1 MFIQKFTIVVSAILS
16 VILISSNGECKTT
29 KLDNDI
35 GNLETEWLFQTDPGD
50 IGMKEGWSTP
60 PFNDTAWKTIRVPGY
75 WESQG
80 FNSTDPKVEAST
92 DPLMKGYDGVAWYR
106 LRFTMPSEWAGKD
119 LTLSLGSVDDQD
131 QVYLNGTLVGATG
144 PGIEQ
149 SVLIQRQYKIPA
161 ARFLQD
167 KENVLS
173 IRVVDNG
180 GPGGMVGPYVFLLPE
195 NVFKSSMTVPQSDRP
210 LAARFMN
217 PAAENRILKIIHS
230 WPDEPDS
237 QDTLRQLLI
246 LQGFGGVV
254 CNLSFNDY
262 LQSETRWTA
271 LKRALDEAKKSGMA
285 MWLYDEKGYPSGTAG
300 GLTMKGH
307 PEWEVRGLLYADEV
321 VDGKPVQITVPP
333 GKIISAYAY
342 PLSTQS
348 IDISAGIN
356 IESNITDGK
365 LSWQPS
371 SGKWHVMVITESV
384 LYDHTFASASFGDR
398 IPYINLLMPEPTA
411 RFLELAHQQYAA
423 HLGSDLGKYFIS
435 TFTDEPSLMNR
446 WVDQAPYRAIP
457 WAPNLPG
464 EFKKRRGYDI
474 QPLIP
479 LLVGESD
486 VKSARVRYDF
496 WKTIGELVSE
506 NFFGQIETWC
516 KAHNVASGG
525 HLVQEEPLMDHVAF
539 YGNFF
544 QCLRKMGAP
553 GIDCLTSVPSQVP
566 PHIGRMISS
575 AADLEGKTLT
585 MSETSDFGQIYRA
598 AGDTRPITNVTED
611 EIKGTCNRLFLSGI
625 NTITSYYSWTGI
637 NSKQIRRLNEWVG
650 RCSTM
655 LQGGHHASDIAVL
668 YPAESVWPKFTPSK
682 SGPTDS
688 ASAMKV
694 EQIFNSV
701 SDALYASRRE
711 FSYID
716 TRTISEARIE
726 GGTLVYGKLKW
737 RVLILPGVDTLP
749 MSAWKKL
756 QEFQKGGGIVI
767 AAGALPANSDTE
779 FPSTQVKGISR
790 LMFGGFGESKFIV
803 NLSGGMGIYIPFGD
817 DILLAAALDSII
829 ERDVTTSD
837 RSAPIRMTHR
847 SIDGYEV
854 FFIINDGAKP
864 WSGTVSVAA
873 TGEGQ
878 LFNLSDGQIS
888 SLSGPNNIKLDL
900 APYDAVILRFAK
912 SRPLARF
919 KVTNGA
925 LPLPS
930 MKPLPFIKP
939 TVTNGQYVNC
949 ELQGNKDEKQSW
961 SWKVVST
968 LTKGQTD
975 TFAFLLFSY
984 PQLLDMSAT
993 DLISFDT
1000 WVPEGQNSTAKMI
1013 MMLHEKDGG
1022 DYFIDT
1028 NRSLNASGYQKLI
1041 IPIDRFQLAPWSSDK
1056 DGQLNIKQIERI
1068 VIGWGGY
1075 FGNEG
1080 EKLEFS
1086 VGNPLIGKF
1095 PK

>member
-1 MFIQKFTIVVSAILS
+1 MFIQKLTVVVSAILS
-16 VILISSNGECKTT
+16 VIFISSGSECKTI
-29 KLDNDI
+29 KLDSDI
-35 GNLETEWLFQTDPGD
+35 GNLEMPWLFQTDPSD
-50 IGMKEGWSTP
+50 IGMKDGWSTVA
-60 PFNDTAWKTIRVPGY
+60 FNDSSWKTIKVPGY
-75 WESQG
+75 WEPQDI
-80 FNSTDPKVEAST
+80 NST

-106 LRFTMPSEWAGKD
+106 LHFTMPSEWSGKD

-149 SVLIQRQYKIPA
+149 SVLVQRQYKIPA

-167 KENVLS
+167 KENVLA

-180 GPGGMVGPYVFLLPE
+180 GPGGIVGPYVFLLPE
-195 NVFKSSMTVPQSDRP
+195 SVFKLSMTVPQSNRS

-230 WPDEPDS
+230 WPDEPDA

-246 LQGFGGVV
+246 SQGFGGVV

-300 GLTMKGH
+300 GLTMNGH

-321 VDGKPVQITVPP
+321 IEGKPAQITVPP

-342 PLSTQS
+342 PLSTQG
-348 IDISAGIN
+348 INISGGIN

-365 LSWQPS
+365 LSWQPP
-371 SGKWHVMVITESV
+371 SGKWHVMVITEST
-384 LYDHTFASASFGDR
+384 LYEHTFAAASFGDR
-398 IPYINLLMPEPTA
+398 IPYINILMPEPTA
-411 RFLELAHQQYAA
+411 RFLELTHQQYAA

-464 EFKKRRGYDI
+464 EFMKRNGYDI

-486 VKSARVRYDF
+486 AKSSRVRYDF

-506 NFFGQIETWC
+506 NFFGQIDEWC
-516 KAHNVASGG
+516 GQHNVASGG

-553 GIDCLTSVPSQVP
+553 GIDCLTSMPSQVP
-566 PHIGRMISS
+566 PHIGRLISS
-575 AADLEGKTLT
+575 AADLDGKTLT
-585 MSETSDFGQIYRA
+585 MSETSDFGQIYRPT
-598 AGDTRPITNVTED
+598 GDTRPITNVTED

-625 NTITSYYSWTGI
+625 NTITSYYSWTEI
-637 NSKQIRRLNEWVG
+637 TSKQISRLNEWVG

-655 LQGGHHASDIAVL
+655 LRGGHHASDIAVL
-668 YPAESVWPKFTPSK
+668 YPVESVWPKFSPSR
-682 SGPTDS
+682 SGSTDS
-688 ASAMKV
+688 PSAMKI
-694 EQIFNSV
+694 EQIFNNV
-701 SDALYASRRE
+701 SDTLYASRRE

-716 TRTISEARIE
+716 AKTILDSSIE
-726 GGTLVYGKLKW
+726 KGVLIHRQLRW
-737 RVLILPGVDTLP
+737 RVIILPGVDTLP
-749 MSAWKKL
+749 ISAWKKL

-767 AAGALPANSDTE
+767 AVGALPANSDTE
-779 FPSTQVKGISR
+779 FPSAQVKSISKS
-790 LMFGGFGESKFIV
+790 MFGDSGESKFIV
-803 NLSGGMGIYIPFGD
+803 NSSGGMGAYIPFGD
-817 DILLAAALDSII
+817 DIQLIGALDSIL
-829 ERDVTTSD
+829 ERDVMTSD
-837 RSAPIRMTHR
+837 RRAPIRMTHR

-864 WSGTVSVAA
+864 WSGSVSVAA
-873 TGEGQ
+873 NGAGQ
-878 LFNLSDGQIS
+878 LFNLSDGGIS
-888 SLSGPNNIKLDL
+888 SLSGPKNIKLNL
-900 APYDAVILRFAK
+900 ASYDAVILRFAK
-912 SRPLARF
+912 GRPLARY

-930 MKPLPFIKP
+930 LKPLPFVKP

-949 ELQGNKDEKQSW
+949 ELQGNKDEKPGW
-961 SWKVVST
+961 SWRVVST

-975 TFAFLLFSY
+975 TFAFLLFGF
-984 PQLLDMSAT
+984 PQLLDLSAA

-1000 WVPEGQNSTAKMI
+1000 
-1013 MMLHEKDGG
+1013 
-1022 DYFIDT
+1022 
-1028 NRSLNASGYQKLI
+1028 
-1041 IPIDRFQLAPWSSDK
+1041 
-1056 DGQLNIKQIERI
+1056 
-1068 VIGWGGY
+1068 
-1075 FGNEG
+1075 
-1080 EKLEFS
+1080 
-1086 VGNPLIGKF
+1086 
-1095 PK
+1095 